1 DWAVI
6 TQYIQ
11 VLKPL
16 KEATSR
22 LKGRGASSQFGAIHE
37 VIPTFKVILKAYE
50 NLSEQYGSV
59 DFNEADAPED
69 HLVISVQAG

>member
-1 DWAVI
+1 AVI

-22 LKGRGASSQFGAIHE
+22 LKGRGASDRFSAIHKI
-37 VIPTFKVILKAYE
+37 IPTFKAILKAYKS
-50 NLSEQYGSV
+50 LSKQYTSV
-59 DFNEADAPED
+59 NFNEADAPE
-69 HLVISVQAG
+69 